1 MKATYWQLIIAC
13 MTIGLTLSGCVGHK
27 AIRIC
32 LPDADSE
39 IEFEGPSSI
48 SGVSTGKIELKGR
61 GSYLMHPK
69 QQLMVSTAWDCV
81 YGKHDNSSMDV
92 YLDGLDDCPF
102 MATKP
107 LPKT

>member
-1 MKATYWQLIIAC
+1 MKATYWKLIIAC

-61 GSYLMHPK
+61 GSYLSIPMYMDAGK
-69 QQLMVSTAWDCV
+69 QQLMLD
-81 YGKHDNSSMDV
+81 

>member
-1 MKATYWQLIIAC
+1 

-61 GSYLMHPK
+61 GSYLSIPMYHGRGQATTHAGLSGRPGR
-69 QQLMVSTAWDCV
+69 LPV
-81 YGKHDNSSMDV
+81 YGHQNRYPRRND
-92 YLDGLDDCPF
+92 
-102 MATKP
+102 
-107 LPKT
+107 LPPSLHHE